1 LGQPPSLWKVVSVPF
16 CFDDDDD
23 DEEDDDDDVPFV
35 NGCCTQG
42 YQFQSHSQQGYH
54 DGCV

>member
-23 DEEDDDDDVPFV
+23 EEEEDDDDDVPFV

-42 YQFQSHSQQGYH
+42 YQFQSHYQQGYH
-54 DGCV
+54 DG